1 MKISSLLLA
10 AGFTLFVPRAAAAS
24 ENVPADTACTPAFAA
39 DAPTPY
45 IIMCSSPMRNRQVID
60 SLLADAARREMP
72 VVNGPMRSEL
82 EQPAAAATAWQPE
95 TIPTEA
101 VPSGPADRYHLLQTA
116 YMGVPLIAG
125 GLLMQGAD
133 HHVRN
138 MRYQYAANFHTSVDA
153 YTQYLPAAVMLG
165 LKAGGVESRSQ
176 WGRMLVS
183 DAFSAA
189 IMAVAVNTIK
199 LTADV
204 QRPDGSAYNSF
215 PSGHTATAFMTA
227 TMLSREYGHK
237 SPWVSYGSYGLATA
251 TGLMRILNNRHWI
264 SDVMAGAAIGYIS
277 TQLGYFLTDLIFKD
291 KYLNVKDEAD
301 LFDARR
307 DPSFLGISL
316 SYDLPGV
323 STRMNNGHRLRTAS
337 GVDLALEG
345 AKFINPYLGF
355 GGRASLSDLTVMV
368 NNQTSPNSLG
378 MVGLYAGVFGVVPAQ
393 RPLERRRQIPAR
405 LRALSANHRQRLP
418 SGQLRRFRSEHRRTH
433 RFHGS
438 SALPDEAFSGLRP
451 PSLVCQHHPSLRAY
465 PGHRRFGQHR
475 LLSRPEAKRWPL
487 KF

>member
-24 ENVPADTACTPAFAA
+24 ENVPTDTACTPAFAA

-323 STRMNNGHRLRTAS
+323 TRA
-337 GVDLALEG
+337 
-345 AKFINPYLGF
+345 
-355 GGRASLSDLTVMV
+355 
-368 NNQTSPNSLG
+368 
-378 MVGLYAGVFGVVPAQ
+378 
-393 RPLERRRQIPAR
+393 
-405 LRALSANHRQRLP
+405 
-418 SGQLRRFRSEHRRTH
+418 
-433 RFHGS
+433 
-438 SALPDEAFSGLRP
+438 
-451 PSLVCQHHPSLRAY
+451 
-465 PGHRRFGQHR
+465 
-475 LLSRPEAKRWPL
+475 
-487 KF
+487 

>member
-1 MKISSLLLA
+1 
-10 AGFTLFVPRAAAAS
+10 
-24 ENVPADTACTPAFAA
+24 
-39 DAPTPY
+39 
-45 IIMCSSPMRNRQVID
+45 MRNRQVID
-60 SLLADAARREMP
+60 SLLADAARRKMP

-199 LTADV
+199 QTADV

-345 AKFINPYLGF
+345 AKFINPLPRIRRPRLAVGPHRDGQQPDLAQF
-355 GGRASLSDLTVMV
+355 TGHGGPVCRRVR
-368 NNQTSPNSLG
+368 
-378 MVGLYAGVFGVVPAQ
+378 VVPAQ

-418 SGQLRRFRSEHRRTH
+418 SG
-433 RFHGS
+433 
-438 SALPDEAFSGLRP
+438 
-451 PSLVCQHHPSLRAY
+451 
-465 PGHRRFGQHR
+465 
-475 LLSRPEAKRWPL
+475 
-487 KF
+487 

>member
-1 MKISSLLLA
+1 
-10 AGFTLFVPRAAAAS
+10 
-24 ENVPADTACTPAFAA
+24 
-39 DAPTPY
+39 
-45 IIMCSSPMRNRQVID
+45 
-60 SLLADAARREMP
+60 
-72 VVNGPMRSEL
+72 
-82 EQPAAAATAWQPE
+82 
-95 TIPTEA
+95 
-101 VPSGPADRYHLLQTA
+101 
-116 YMGVPLIAG
+116 
-125 GLLMQGAD
+125 
-133 HHVRN
+133 
-138 MRYQYAANFHTSVDA
+138 
-153 YTQYLPAAVMLG
+153 
-165 LKAGGVESRSQ
+165 
-176 WGRMLVS
+176 
-183 DAFSAA
+183 
-189 IMAVAVNTIK
+189 
-199 LTADV
+199 
-204 QRPDGSAYNSF
+204 
-215 PSGHTATAFMTA
+215 
-227 TMLSREYGHK
+227 
-237 SPWVSYGSYGLATA
+237 
-251 TGLMRILNNRHWI
+251 MRILNNRHWI

-378 MVGLYAGVFGVVPAQ
+378 MVGLYAGVFGSY
-393 RPLERRRQIPAR
+393 PLSARWSVGGKFLPR

-451 PSLVCQHHPSLRAY
+451 PSLVCHHPSLRAY

>member
-1 MKISSLLLA
+1 
-10 AGFTLFVPRAAAAS
+10 
-24 ENVPADTACTPAFAA
+24 
-39 DAPTPY
+39 
-45 IIMCSSPMRNRQVID
+45 
-60 SLLADAARREMP
+60 
-72 VVNGPMRSEL
+72 
-82 EQPAAAATAWQPE
+82 
-95 TIPTEA
+95 
-101 VPSGPADRYHLLQTA
+101 
-116 YMGVPLIAG
+116 
-125 GLLMQGAD
+125 MQGAD

-378 MVGLYAGVFGVVPAQ
+378 MVGLYAGVFGSYP
-393 RPLERRRQIPAR
+393 
-405 LRALSANHRQRLP
+405 LSARWSVGGKFLPGYARYPQTTVNDFRLGNCGGFGLNTGGHIGFMVHP
-418 SGQLRRFRSEHRRTH
+418 HYQMKLF
-433 RFHGS
+433 
-438 SALPDEAFSGLRP
+438 LDYDLRP
-451 PSLVCQHHPSLRAY
+451 SYVSTTRHCVHTLAIGGSANIA
-465 PGHRRFGQHR
+465 F
-475 LLSRPEAKRWPL
+475 
-487 KF
+487 

>member
-24 ENVPADTACTPAFAA
+24 ETVPADTACTPALAA

-45 IIMCSSPMRNRQVID
+45 IIMCSIPMRNRQVID

-95 TIPTEA
+95 TAPTEA

-378 MVGLYAGVFGVVPAQ
+378 MVGLYAGVFGSYP
-393 RPLERRRQIPAR
+393 
-405 LRALSANHRQRLP
+405 LSARWSVGGKFLPGYARYPQTTVNDFRLGNCGGFGLNTGGHIGFMVHP
-418 SGQLRRFRSEHRRTH
+418 HYQMKLF
-433 RFHGS
+433 
-438 SALPDEAFSGLRP
+438 LDYDLRP
-451 PSLVCQHHPSLRAY
+451 SYVSTTRHCVHTLAIGGSANIA
-465 PGHRRFGQHR
+465 F
-475 LLSRPEAKRWPL
+475 
-487 KF
+487 